1 MSTERWRQIPELP
14 GIELDEV
21 TGRIRYKAGSPP
33 IVRLRR
39 PTVWVRH
46 GVTDNNF
53 NRKLNGCLAAPPG
66 SLLNRLG
73 QEQARKMARLLYDDL
88 LQTIGEKLRGYLA
101 HQAVAVWISPLPRAC
116 DTAEAFKAYYYSRI
130 RMDFPDEEF
139 PLLPWEVRDE
149 LKEQCYG
156 ILDGLN
162 PESDADL
169 ERFPT
174 QLKQHYRALVTQWRK
189 LESAVVRWPEGETFV
204 ESTLRLRFFW
214 KNEVGIPSMVWTSF
228 SPTASWE
235 TAPGCWSATRP
246 WSAQRADF
254 FQFETIPC
262 PTASPSGCPQ
272 PSDPDPGPVSCPA
285 DH

>member
-189 LESAVVRWPEGETFV
+189 LESAVVRWPDGETFV
-204 ESTLRLRFFW
+204 ESTLRLKSFLEERSRDSVDGVDIIFAHGIMGNSARVLVGDETLVSAAGRFLSIRNDSLSHGKPFW
-214 KNEVGIPSMVWTSF
+214 L
-228 SPTASWE
+228 PTAVRS
-235 TAPGCWSATRP
+235 
-246 WSAQRADF
+246 
-254 FQFETIPC
+254 
-262 PTASPSGCPQ
+262 
-272 PSDPDPGPVSCPA
+272 
-285 DH
+285 